1 MTDRTKQLAKFLIR
15 ILITT
20 GLLIWV
26 FSQIDLEQFRQ
37 TIKTARWQFLIAVWV
52 LTIIFLWIRSMKMQ
66 LILKKQD
73 CKVNITTIFGASAVT
88 SLYSMILPGVL
99 STGAKWYILKKD
111 SGKGSNVLSS
121 MLYNQLLTMVVM
133 MVFGLAALMITNPA
147 SLSMSNTKNQ
157 WLLPAIC
164 GILLAAIIVISLL
177 LLNSG
182 TGGKI
187 IEGFGFM
194 LRPFPAKISQKGR
207 EILDQIA
214 TFQAAGAGFHLRIAS
229 ITIIDTLIAGVIAY
243 ILAAR
248 AANITAPVGVFVWLC
263 AVIYVLGR
271 VPISVANLGVREVA
285 LVGLLAIY
293 GVDKSQALLM
303 SMILF
308 SALVV
313 MAIIGAIYQIFWA
326 GGKCEK
332 IGPAARQICPI
343 KNKSGI
349 SHLNGGENTEI

>member
-1 MTDRTKQLAKFLIR
+1 
-15 ILITT
+15 
-20 GLLIWV
+20 
-26 FSQIDLEQFRQ
+26 
-37 TIKTARWQFLIAVWV
+37 
-52 LTIIFLWIRSMKMQ
+52 
-66 LILKKQD
+66 
-73 CKVNITTIFGASAVT
+73 
-88 SLYSMILPGVL
+88 
-99 STGAKWYILKKD
+99 
-111 SGKGSNVLSS
+111 
-121 MLYNQLLTMVVM
+121 MVVM

-147 SLSMSNTKNQ
+147 SLSMSNAENQ

-164 GILLAAIIVISLL
+164 GILLTAIIVISLL
-177 LLNSG
+177 LLNSR

-187 IEGFGFM
+187 INGIGFM
-194 LRPFPAKISQKGR
+194 LRPLPAKISQKGR

-243 ILAAR
+243 ILAAH
-248 AANITAPVGVFVWLC
+248 AANITAPVGVFVWLW

-271 VPISVANLGVREVA
+271 VPISVANLGVREVI
-285 LVGLLAIY
+285 LVGLLTIY

>member
-1 MTDRTKQLAKFLIR
+1 
-15 ILITT
+15 
-20 GLLIWV
+20 
-26 FSQIDLEQFRQ
+26 
-37 TIKTARWQFLIAVWV
+37 
-52 LTIIFLWIRSMKMQ
+52 
-66 LILKKQD
+66 
-73 CKVNITTIFGASAVT
+73 
-88 SLYSMILPGVL
+88 
-99 STGAKWYILKKD
+99 
-111 SGKGSNVLSS
+111 
-121 MLYNQLLTMVVM
+121 
-133 MVFGLAALMITNPA
+133 
-147 SLSMSNTKNQ
+147 MSNTENL

-164 GILLAAIIVISLL
+164 GILLTAIIVISLL
-177 LLNSG
+177 LLNSR

-187 IEGFGFM
+187 TNGIGFM

-229 ITIIDTLIAGVIAY
+229 ITIIDTLIATVIAY

-271 VPISVANLGVREVA
+271 VPISVANLGVREVI
-285 LVGLLAIY
+285 LVGLLGIY

-332 IGPAARQICPI
+332 IGPAERQI
-343 KNKSGI
+343 
-349 SHLNGGENTEI
+349 